1 MNYFV
6 YIIVGGVRF
15 FLYALQLMMFARA
28 ILSWVMPDNDSAIVG
43 FLVMVTEPVIVPIRA
58 LLSRIEVLNAFPIDI
73 SFMVAYML
81 LVLLSAILPSV
92 TI

>member
-15 FLYALQLMMFARA
+15 FLYALELMMFARA
-28 ILSWVMPDNDSAIVG
+28 ILSWIIPETDSPIVG
-43 FLVMVTEPVIVPIRA
+43 FLVMMTEPVIFPIRA
-58 LLSRIEVLNAFPIDI
+58 LLSRIEAFNAFPIDI

-81 LVLLSAILPSV
+81 LVFLSAALPNV
-92 TI
+92 AI

>member
-6 YIIVGGVRF
+6 YVIVGGVRF

-28 ILSWVMPDNDSAIVG
+28 ILSWIMPETDSALAG
-43 FLVMVTEPVIVPIRA
+43 FLVMITEPVIFPIRA
-58 LLSRIEVLNAFPIDI
+58 LLSRIEAFNTFPIDI

-81 LVLLSAILPSV
+81 LVLLSAVLPSV
-92 TI
+92 SI